1 MSFRVEYKRGG
12 TGPTMFQRHVRIQ
25 VDINTICKQGD
36 VGDML
41 FAITFTLISGNIRRF
56 RRICEHIQAQVCSK
70 RYPALSSPTNQH
82 NNKVTNSV
90 AESISCG
97 SDSSDRINYN
107 KHVSRDLASGKN
119 LLLLGRTCLLQMSDR
134 KLAVPPSSTNRSS
147 SFRGSM
153 WV

>member
-1 MSFRVEYKRGG
+1 MTELSHSVLSPMSFRVEYKRGG

-82 NNKVTNSV
+82 NNKVANSV

-107 KHVSRDLASGKN
+107 KHVSS
-119 LLLLGRTCLLQMSDR
+119 
-134 KLAVPPSSTNRSS
+134 
-147 SFRGSM
+147 
-153 WV
+153 